1 MREREK
7 KKKKIWKYY
16 MYIKD
21 SSKDLGGFGDL
32 GQF

>member
-1 MREREK
+1 MRE
-7 KKKKIWKYY
+7 KIWRYYMYY